1 MTFQELLNSRAHD
14 YDCSIVIGDVDY
26 VSDKCYRTWFSEY
39 GECAPT
45 ECSKCDRKDCFHRE
59 AFRRLLK
66 CDGGLELCPL
76 FDE

>member
-1 MTFQELLNSRAHD
+1 MTFQELLNSRSHD
-14 YDCSIVIGDVDY
+14 Y
-26 VSDKCYRTWFSEY
+26 E
-39 GECAPT
+39 
-45 ECSKCDRKDCFHRE
+45 CDRKDCIHRE